1 MNLQN
6 LILII
11 VEIILLWIQRKER
24 MDILVVPITFITL
37 SIVVGMRFD

>member
-24 MDILVVPITFITL
+24 MDILVVPITLITL
-37 SIVVGMRFD
+37 SVVVGMRF

>member
-37 SIVVGMRFD
+37 SIVVGMRF